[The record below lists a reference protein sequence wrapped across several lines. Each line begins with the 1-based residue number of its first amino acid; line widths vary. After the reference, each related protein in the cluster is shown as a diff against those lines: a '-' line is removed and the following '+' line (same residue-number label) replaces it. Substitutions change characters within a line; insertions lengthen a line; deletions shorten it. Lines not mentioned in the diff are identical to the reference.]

1 MLLHRPDISA
11 EEISLQLFLQL
22 AGRAGRDQK
31 RGKVI
36 FQTYKPNHPVISY
49 LQNRDYERFLIEN
62 SRLRKDANLF
72 PFCKICLL
80 KLSGEDYELT
90 ESISIK
96 LAKYL
101 LNFCEKKNWKLI
113 GPAPSLI
120 AKVGKK
126 FRWQILIHGPE
137 GTKIPLPDR
146 SILWKLIPKNVFLT
160 IDVNPA
166 EL

>member
-1 MLLHRPDISA
+1 M
-11 EEISLQLFLQL
+11 
-22 AGRAGRDQK
+22 
-31 RGKVI
+31 
-36 FQTYKPNHPVISY
+36 
-49 LQNRDYERFLIEN
+49 
-62 SRLRKDANLF
+62 RKDSNLF

-90 ESISIK
+90 ESTAIN

-101 LNFCEKKNWKLI
+101 FNFCEKLNWKII

-137 GTKIPLPDR
+137 DTKIPLPDR
-146 SILWKLIPKNVFLT
+146 SKLWKLIPKNVFLT
-160 IDVNPA
+160 IDINPV

>member
-1 MLLHRPDISA
+1 M
-11 EEISLQLFLQL
+11 
-22 AGRAGRDQK
+22 
-31 RGKVI
+31 
-36 FQTYKPNHPVISY
+36 
-49 LQNRDYERFLIEN
+49 
-62 SRLRKDANLF
+62 RKAANLF

-80 KLSGEDYELT
+80 KLSGENYELT
-90 ESISIK
+90 ELIAKK

-101 LNFCEKKNWKLI
+101 LNFCEQKNWKLI

-137 GTKIPLPDR
+137 GTNIPLPDR
-146 SILWKLIPKNVFLT
+146 SILWELIPKNVFLT

>member
-1 MLLHRPDISA
+1 M
-11 EEISLQLFLQL
+11 
-22 AGRAGRDQK
+22 
-31 RGKVI
+31 
-36 FQTYKPNHPVISY
+36 
-49 LQNRDYERFLIEN
+49 
-62 SRLRKDANLF
+62 RKDSNLF
-72 PFCKICLL
+72 PFCTICLL
-80 KLSGEDYELT
+80 KLSGENYELT
-90 ESISIK
+90 ESVATK
-96 LAKYL
+96 VAKYL
-101 LNFCEKKNWKLI
+101 INFCEKNNWKLI

-120 AKVGKK
+120 SKVGKK

>member
-1 MLLHRPDISA
+1 M
-11 EEISLQLFLQL
+11 
-22 AGRAGRDQK
+22 
-31 RGKVI
+31 
-36 FQTYKPNHPVISY
+36 ISY
-49 LQNRDYERFLIEN
+49 LQKRDYEGFLNET
-62 SRLRKDANLF
+62 SKLRRHANLF
-72 PFCKICLL
+72 PFCKVCLL
-80 KLSGEDYELT
+80 KLSGENYELT
-90 ESISIK
+90 ELIASK

-101 LNFCEKKNWKLI
+101 KTFCEQNNWKLI

-120 AKVGKK
+120 SKVGKK

-146 SILWKLIPKNVFLT
+146 ALIWELIPKNVFLT

>member
-1 MLLHRPDISA
+1 M
-11 EEISLQLFLQL
+11 
-22 AGRAGRDQK
+22 
-31 RGKVI
+31 
-36 FQTYKPNHPVISY
+36 ISY
-49 LQNRDYERFLIEN
+49 LQKRDYERFLIEN

-72 PFCKICLL
+72 PFCTICLF
-80 KLSGEDYELT
+80 KLSGENYELT

-96 LAKYL
+96 LAKFL
-101 LNFCEKKNWKLI
+101 INFCEKKNWKLI

>member
-1 MLLHRPDISA
+1 
-11 EEISLQLFLQL
+11 
-22 AGRAGRDQK
+22 
-31 RGKVI
+31 
-36 FQTYKPNHPVISY
+36 
-49 LQNRDYERFLIEN
+49 
-62 SRLRKDANLF
+62 LRKDANLF
-72 PFCKICLL
+72 PFCTISLL
-80 KLSGEDYELT
+80 KLSGENYELT

-137 GTKIPLPDR
+137 GTKIPLPER

>member
-1 MLLHRPDISA
+1 MR
-11 EEISLQLFLQL
+11 
-22 AGRAGRDQK
+22 
-31 RGKVI
+31 KV
-36 FQTYKPNHPVISY
+36 
-49 LQNRDYERFLIEN
+49 
-62 SRLRKDANLF
+62 ANLF

-80 KLSGEDYELT
+80 KFAGENYELT
-90 ESISIK
+90 ESVATK
-96 LAKYL
+96 VAKYL
-101 LNFCEKKNWKLI
+101 MNFCEKNSWKLI

-120 AKVGKK
+120 SKVGKK

-146 SILWKLIPKNVFLT
+146 LILWKLIPKNVFLT

>member
-1 MLLHRPDISA
+1 M
-11 EEISLQLFLQL
+11 
-22 AGRAGRDQK
+22 
-31 RGKVI
+31 
-36 FQTYKPNHPVISY
+36 
-49 LQNRDYERFLIEN
+49 
-62 SRLRKDANLF
+62 RKDANLF
-72 PFCKICLL
+72 PFCTICLL
-80 KLSGEDYELT
+80 KLSGENYELT
-90 ESISIK
+90 ESIAIK

-137 GTKIPLPDR
+137 DSNIPLPDR
-146 SILWKLIPKNVFLT
+146 SLLWKLIPKNVFLT